1 MKLDYKKQRVLVA
14 IDEYLN
20 SVWADYV
27 DDIDRLI
34 SRIQTHIIN
43 YKNPWYTRFGIGTH
57 YSNDVSH
64 LPDLKKRITLDPEK
78 EIKLYSIP
86 YYVFGYSTHEWV
98 FKAKNILD
106 IFDEYKKWTKIRQK
120 VATCD
125 NVFITLSLD
134 EIETLKLGE
143 KP

>member
-14 IDEYLN
+14 IDDYLN

-27 DDIDRLI
+27 DEIDVLI

-64 LPDLKKRITLDPEK
+64 LPDLKKKITLEPDRVFRYYDFIDYGFMTHGELFDGYK
-78 EIKLYSIP
+78 INNLFETYS
-86 YYVFGYSTHEWV
+86 
-98 FKAKNILD
+98 
-106 IFDEYKKWTKIRQK
+106 KWTKIRQK

>member
-14 IDEYLN
+14 IDDYLN

-27 DDIDRLI
+27 DEIDGLI
-34 SRIQTHIIN
+34 SQIQTHIIN
-43 YKNPWYTRFGIGTH
+43 YKNPWYTRFGIGTP

-64 LPDLKKRITLDPEK
+64 LPDLKKRITLDPKK
-78 EIKLYSIP
+78 EIKMMEYPRYGL
-86 YYVFGYSTHEWV
+86 VTHEA
-98 FKAKNILD
+98 FFDGSIIL
-106 IFDEYKKWTKIRQK
+106 ILFETYSKWTKIRQK

>member
-14 IDEYLN
+14 IDDYLN

-27 DDIDRLI
+27 DEIDGLI
-34 SRIQTHIIN
+34 NRIQTHIIN
-43 YKNPWYTRFGIGTH
+43 YKNPWYSRFGIGTH

-64 LPDLKKRITLDPEK
+64 LPDLKKRITLDPDK
-78 EIKLYSIP
+78 
-86 YYVFGYSTHEWV
+86 VFGYYDVNYGIMTHGKFFYGKWI
-98 FKAKNILD
+98 NN

-120 VATCD
+120 AATCD